1 MRQSLLV
8 ARQDLHSLDERAREE
23 QKFQE
28 EMTRLKEH
36 KEHQKATD
44 TMQLKTILVELDE
57 EKSKTRQ
64 LESENSKLGEKMK
77 ELNSRLEVLTTQN
90 QDLEIGDTFMKNE
103 IKMLKTL
110 NDERSTEI
118 QQLQE
123 MVNELQSRTKDRLNE
138 SSINMSFSMPENL
151 GDVLA
156 TDFQSKVNELEE
168 LTEQLKDQNAQLAKQ
183 GEEMKITIENL
194 ENKVKGKEAMEEQ
207 IRQLEHNTADLVEQR
222 DSLKEKTDKIQNEFE
237 LRENGYLTQLKEM
250 EKLKE
255 TLDTK
260 AYDLEQESARVTDF
274 QLKVNELE
282 ELTEQLRTH
291 NEELVKQGEE
301 RILAIEDLE
310 QKAQGREAI
319 EDQVKQ
325 LEYQNA
331 ELDKQRESFK
341 ASANKFQSELEVK
354 ENEYLK
360 QLKEKDGIKDI
371 LASKSCEVEQL
382 SAQVSEFQSKINEL
396 EDITEQFKNHN
407 AELVAQDEEKTMAIQ
422 SLEKRAQD
430 KEAIEDQAKQLE
442 QHNAELVQQRESLKD
457 TANKLQSELQI
468 KESEY
473 LKKLKEKDSIEEIL
487 ESKVSELDQQRA
499 HIKDFQSKVYELEGL
514 TEQMKNHN
522 AELVTQCEEK
532 VKAIQNLE
540 ERAQGKEALENSVKQ
555 LELHNAELVQQ
566 KEILKESVDKFQSEL
581 EVTESEYL
589 KQMKERDSMREILD
603 GKVYELE
610 QKSIQVSDFQS
621 KVIELEEQTEQLKNH
636 NAELVTH
643 GAEKV
648 KAIQNLE
655 ERARGKED
663 MEDQVNELKR
673 HNAELLQEKKVLKES
688 VDQFQSELGVRES
701 EFLKQMKERDSMKE
715 ILESKVYELEQKS
728 VQVSDFQSKV
738 IELEEQTEQLKNHN
752 AELVTQAAE
761 KMQAIQNLEERAQGQ
776 EAMVDQVMQL
786 ENQNA
791 ELVEQKENLQADAN
805 KFQSEL
811 EMMKSGYL
819 NQLKQKDSMK
829 EVLESKVSELEQQ
842 RSQVMCRNENILQEK
857 ENVLQE
863 KENLI
868 VELKKILRDRD
879 NDHEKEIE
887 ELKVAHE
894 QSNKKMEAKH
904 AEQRAQMK
912 EKLQSKLKEAGN
924 IMQTKYNEKL
934 EQYAGEK
941 DQEVSEI
948 RKSESKFSKMA
959 EELQKKYNASKAIL
973 TEKVTENKKLRA
985 EVEELRKKL
994 GRQDQPTKQKAV
1006 ATPGP
1011 SNDVFKAPK
1020 LQAPKNTPGRSK
1032 PGRTQSDIQIKA
1044 PSRRPPLGTGNL
1056 FTMDDEQGE
1065 MFSNS
1070 YLSELKS
1077 GKCSMDNSGKM
1088 FSR

>member
-310 QKAQGREAI
+310 KKAQGREAI

-473 LKKLKEKDSIEEIL
+473 LKKLKEKDSMEEIL

-728 VQVSDFQSKV
+728 VQVSDFRSKV